1 MNQKNHRESKMINN
15 FLEKWKERHKLELA
29 SWETFP
35 NLEAGLSTLYM
46 DNQRTRKKILETFP
60 NVLTGVNSS
69 GFTGQEREAEN
80 RNTDGNCTYTTE
92 ETFKIIF

>member
-15 FLEKWKERHKLELA
+15 FLEKWKERHKVELA

-35 NLEAGLSTLYM
+35 NLEAGLSTLYT

-60 NVLTGVNSS
+60 NVLTGAIAVDSQ
-69 GFTGQEREAEN
+69 GKKEKQR
-80 RNTDGNCTYTTE
+80 TE
-92 ETFKIIF
+92 IQTETALILQKKHLK